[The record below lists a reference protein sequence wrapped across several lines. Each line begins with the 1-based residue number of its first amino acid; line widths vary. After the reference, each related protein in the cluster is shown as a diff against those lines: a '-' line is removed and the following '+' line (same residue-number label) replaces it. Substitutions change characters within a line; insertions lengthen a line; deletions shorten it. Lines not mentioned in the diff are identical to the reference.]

1 MRLIDTGLLK
11 AIAKEMPALFTI
23 IGVTLAI
30 MCGLLLGGF
39 VTNAAIEYLVESFT
53 R

>member
-11 AIAKEMPALFTI
+11 AIAKEMPALFAI
-23 IGVTLAI
+23 IGVTFAI

-39 VTNAAIEYLVESFT
+39 VTNAALEYFVESLI